1 MQFNTNQKR
10 RRTQKRKGPSDTKIY
25 TNYAKYTKRV
35 CWDLKKKTTCY
46 KKKDL
51 IDIATKWNDENPN
64 DIIQRVGTKKELW
77 NNIQIKMGDD
87 EKSWGY
93 NALVK
98 RRFATDVPEEWNI
111 NDHTWLDNFTLD
123 KIMKF
128 FEKKY
133 RGFHFENA
141 TSLDFERKDI
151 YGNCVVSGL
160 CKYKMRDLVNRYT
173 SFGTILNTD
182 PSHLPGKH
190 WNALYVDI
198 KKRTILFYDSFGSLP
213 HKEVNVFMERLKKE
227 GDKINGSGTW
237 IIKINSRS
245 HQKSSSECGMYSVY
259 FIIRMVVGESFE
271 SFTSRNVTDDYV
283 NCLRG
288 VLLDDVKGTYNK
300 RCNIRRKDLLSK
312 SV

>member
-1 MQFNTNQKR
+1 MSFNTKKSMIR
-10 RRTQKRKGPSDTKIY
+10 KKKKRKGRY
-25 TNYAKYTKRV
+25 TRTQYTKRM
-35 CWDLKKKTTCY
+35 CWDLKKKNTCY

-51 IDIATKWNDENPN
+51 VNIATKWNKDNPN
-64 DIIQRVGTKKELW
+64 NAIPVGGTKSELW
-77 NNIQIKMGDD
+77 NNIRIKMGDD
-87 EKSWGY
+87 EKAWGD
-93 NALVK
+93 NNLVK
-98 RRFATDVPEEWNI
+98 MRFATDVPEEWNI

-123 KIMKF
+123 RIMKF
-128 FEKKY
+128 FERKY
-133 RGFHFENA
+133 KGFHFENA

-160 CKYKMRDLVNRYT
+160 CKYKMKDLVNKYT

-198 KKRTILFYDSFGSLP
+198 KKRRILFYDSFGSVP
-213 HKEVNVFMERLKKE
+213 HKEVKVFVERLKKE
-227 GDKINGSGTW
+227 GDEIHGSGTW
-237 IIKINSRS
+237 NIQINNRS

-271 SFTSRNVTDDYV
+271 SFTSRDVTDDYV

-300 RCNIRRKDLLSK
+300 RCNIRRKELLSK